1 MKGFNIPS
9 ELFRLTRSVCYCLLC
24 NSVSK
29 NNKLFNKGLNF
40 VMIVCKLKLICIG
53 LVLLTSRVSRTNAVL
68 CFFSFTQNSVALC
81 TMPIHKSKMY
91 LFIKKLSV
99 IILRIT
105 PSLLKEYDLDCAPSC
120 PTPK

>member
-68 CFFSFTQNSVALC
+68 CFFLL
-81 TMPIHKSKMY
+81 HKTLLRY
-91 LFIKKLSV
+91 VQCLFISQKCTCLLKKLSV
-99 IILRIT
+99 ILLRIT